1 MSDFKEKTFS
11 CDFLGKKITVKT
23 GKLAQQVDF
32 SCTVQYGDTVI
43 LGTVNMAKE
52 ARPGIDFFPLMVD
65 YEEKLYAAGKIKGS
79 RFVKREG
86 MPTEDAVLIG
96 RMIDRGL
103 RPLFPASLRNDVQLV
118 LTVLSYDESNL
129 PGVVAIIAASIVLHC
144 SSIPWNG
151 PVAGIQVGRVNNEY
165 QVNLSKEEL
174 VNSDVNLVVTA
185 NKDKVL
191 MVDADFKNMDNNVVE
206 GAFTKA
212 LSEVS
217 PLIDFIE
224 QLRKDIG
231 KVKVEVPVEKVMIE
245 DQEFTVEEQSS
256 LSKQI
261 KEYFQPMWGKYLFNI
276 PIGSKSARKDILHE
290 MTDLAKV
297 ELVEKNGLNAKK
309 VDFLL
314 SKYFMDWVEEE
325 VTKAI
330 LDKEQR
336 VDGRAL
342 NQIRQLEAEV
352 GLLPRPHG
360 SALFRRGETQILS
373 VVTLGAPGAEQTL
386 DTMGEDDSTKRYMHH
401 YNFAPYSVGE
411 IRPLRGAGRR
421 EIGHGALAE
430 KALEPVLPAKLDFPY
445 TIRVVSE
452 TLGSNGS
459 SSMASTCGSSL
470 SLMAAGVPIK
480 EHVAGVAI
488 GLASDGNG
496 RYKILTDIQDLEDG
510 KGGMDFKVTGTRHGV
525 TAIQMDTK
533 TDGLT
538 MEMIKEA
545 LIQANEGRNQILD
558 VLEGA
563 ISKPAEL
570 SKYAPRIL
578 SFSIDPEKIGEVI
591 GPGGKIIKKIV
602 EETKV
607 DIDIDDDGSVFITS
621 DNAEMANRAKEI
633 VLSLVKVVKVGDI
646 YEGKVSKLFDF
657 GAMVKILPQK
667 EGMVHISELEH
678 FRVNNV
684 TDIVNIGDTVK
695 VIVKEIDHQGRVNL
709 SRKALLPRPDH
720 SDSK

>member
-1 MSDFKEKTFS
+1 MIDFKEKSFS

-43 LGTVNMAKE
+43 LATVNMAKE

-79 RFVKREG
+79 RFIKREG
-86 MPTEDAVLIG
+86 QPTEDAVLIG

-103 RPLFPASLRNDVQLV
+103 RPLFSETLRNDVQLV
-118 LTVLSYDESNL
+118 LTVLSYDESHL
-129 PGVVAIIAASIVLHC
+129 PDVVAIIAGSIALHC

-151 PVAGIQVGRVNNEY
+151 PVAGIRVGRIDNEFH
-165 QVNLSKEEL
+165 VNLSREEL
-174 VNSDVNLVVTA
+174 VKSDINLVVTA
-185 NKDKVL
+185 NKERVL
-191 MVDADFKNMDNNVVE
+191 MVDADFNIVDNSAVE
-206 GAFTKA
+206 GAFAKA
-212 LSEVS
+212 LQEVV

-224 QLRKDIG
+224 DLRKEIG
-231 KVKVEVPVEKVMIE
+231 KEKVAVPIEKVMIE
-245 DQEFTVEEQSS
+245 DQEFTAEEQEN
-256 LSKQI
+256 LSRQI
-261 KEYFQPMWGKYLFNI
+261 KEYFQPLWSEYLFNI
-276 PIGSKSARKDILHE
+276 PGGSKSARKEILHH
-290 MTDLAKV
+290 MIDLAKTD
-297 ELVEKNGLNAKK
+297 LVEKQELNAKK

-314 SKYFMDWVEEE
+314 NKYFMNWAEEE

-330 LDKEQR
+330 LDKDQR

-342 NQIRQLEAEV
+342 NQIRPLEAEV

-373 VVTLGAPGAEQTL
+373 IVTLGAPGAEQTL
-386 DTMGEDDSTKRYMHH
+386 DTMEEDDSTKRYMHH

-430 KALEPVLPAKLDFPY
+430 KALLPVLPPKLEFPY

-470 SLMAAGVPIK
+470 SLMAAGVPITA
-480 EHVAGVAI
+480 HVAGVAI
-488 GLASDGNG
+488 GLASDESG

-510 KGGMDFKVTGTRHGV
+510 KGGMDFKVTGTRKGV

-533 TDGLT
+533 TNGLT
-538 MEMIKEA
+538 LEMVKEA
-545 LIQANEGRNQILD
+545 LARGIEGRNQILD

-563 ISKPAEL
+563 IAKPAEL

-633 VLSLVKVVKVGDI
+633 VLSLVKVVQVGDI
-646 YEGKVSKLFDF
+646 YEGKVSKLFEF

-667 EGMVHISELEH
+667 EGMIHISELEH
-678 FRVNNV
+678 FRVNKV
-684 TDIVNIGDTVK
+684 TDVVNIGDTVK
-695 VIVKEIDHQGRVNL
+695 VIVKEIDNQGRVNL
-709 SRKALLPRPDH
+709 SRKALLPKPD
-720 SDSK
+720 SSNK

>member
-1 MSDFKEKTFS
+1 MSDFKEKSFS

-43 LGTVNMAKE
+43 LATVNMAKE

-79 RFVKREG
+79 RFIKREG
-86 MPTEDAVLIG
+86 QPTEDAVLIG

-103 RPLFPASLRNDVQLV
+103 RPLFPQSLRNDVQLV
-118 LTVLSYDESNL
+118 LTVLSYDESHL
-129 PGVVAIIAASIVLHC
+129 PDVVGIIAGSIALHC

-151 PVAGIQVGRVNNEY
+151 PVAGIRVGRVDGEY
-165 QVNLSKEEL
+165 QVNLSREEL
-174 VNSDVNLVVTA
+174 NKSDVNLVVTA
-185 NKDKVL
+185 NKEKVL
-191 MVDADFKNMDNNVVE
+191 MVDADFNIVDNTVVE
-206 GAFTKA
+206 GAFAKA
-212 LSEVS
+212 LQEIS

-224 QLRKDIG
+224 DLRKQIG
-231 KVKVEVPVEKVMIE
+231 KEKVAVPAETVKID
-245 DQEFTVEEQSS
+245 DQEFTAEEQEM
-256 LSKQI
+256 LSHQI
-261 KEYFQPMWGKYLFNI
+261 KEFFQPLWSEYLFNV
-276 PIGSKSARKDILHE
+276 PVGSKSARKEKLHH
-290 MTDLAKV
+290 MIDLAKT
-297 ELVEKNGLNAKK
+297 ELVEKKEMNAKK
-309 VDFLL
+309 ADFLL
-314 SKYFMDWVEEE
+314 NKYFMDWAEEE

-352 GLLPRPHG
+352 ALLPRPHG

-373 VVTLGAPGAEQTL
+373 IVTLGAPGAEQTL
-386 DTMGEDDSTKRYMHH
+386 DTMEEDDSTKRYMHH

-411 IRPLRGAGRR
+411 IRPLRGVGRR

-430 KALEPVLPAKLDFPY
+430 KALLPVLPPKLDFPY

-488 GLASDGNG
+488 GLASDGSG

-538 MEMIKEA
+538 MDMVKEA
-545 LIQANEGRNQILD
+545 LSRGIEGRNQILD
-558 VLEGA
+558 VLEKA
-563 ISKPAEL
+563 IPQPAEL

-591 GPGGKIIKKIV
+591 GPGGKVIKKIV

-633 VLSLVKVVKVGDI
+633 VLSLVKVVQVGDI
-646 YEGKVSKLFDF
+646 YEGKVSKLFEF

-667 EGMVHISELEH
+667 EGMIHISELEH
-678 FRVNNV
+678 FRVNKV
-684 TDIVNIGDTVK
+684 TDVVNIGDTVK
-695 VIVKEIDHQGRVNL
+695 VIVKEIDNQGRVNL
-709 SRKALLPRPDH
+709 SRKALLPKPDSSH
-720 SDSK
+720 K

>member
-1 MSDFKEKTFS
+1 MIDFKEKSFS
-11 CDFLGKKITVKT
+11 CDFLGEKITVKT

-43 LGTVNMAKE
+43 LATVNMAKE

-79 RFVKREG
+79 RFIKREG
-86 MPTEDAVLIG
+86 QPTEDAVLIG

-103 RPLFPASLRNDVQLV
+103 RPLFPENLRNDVQLV
-118 LTVLSYDESNL
+118 LTVLSYDESHL
-129 PGVVAIIAASIVLHC
+129 PDVVAIIAGSIALHC

-151 PVAGIQVGRVNNEY
+151 PVAGIRIGRINNEY
-165 QVNLSKEEL
+165 KVNLSKEEL
-174 VNSDVNLVVTA
+174 LNSDINLVVTA
-185 NKDKVL
+185 NKEKIL
-191 MVDADFKNMDNNVVE
+191 MVDADFNIVDNAGVE
-206 GAFTKA
+206 GAFVKA
-212 LSEVS
+212 LQEVA

-224 QLRKDIG
+224 DLRKKIG
-231 KVKVEVPVEKVMIE
+231 KEKVAVPVEKVMIE
-245 DQEFTVEEQSS
+245 DQEFTAEEQAL
-256 LSKQI
+256 LSAQI
-261 KEYFQPMWGKYLFNI
+261 KEYFQPLWGKYLFNI
-276 PIGSKSARKDILHE
+276 PIGTKSDRKEILQE
-290 MTDLAKV
+290 MIDLAKTD
-297 ELVEKNGLNAKK
+297 LVEKKELNAKK

-314 SKYFMDWVEEE
+314 SKHFMDWAEEE

-330 LDKEQR
+330 LEKDQR

-342 NQIRQLEAEV
+342 NQIRTLEAEV
-352 GLLPRPHG
+352 ALLPRPHG

-373 VVTLGAPGAEQTL
+373 IVTLGAPGAEQTL
-386 DTMGEDDSTKRYMHH
+386 DTMEEDDSTKRYMHH

-411 IRPLRGAGRR
+411 IRPLRGVGRR

-430 KALEPVLPAKLDFPY
+430 KALLPVLPSKLEFPY

-488 GLASDGNG
+488 GLASDGSG

-510 KGGMDFKVTGTRHGV
+510 KGGMDFKVTGTRSGV

-538 MEMIKEA
+538 MPIIKEA
-545 LIQANEGRNQILD
+545 LARAAEGRNQILD
-558 VLEGA
+558 VMEKT

-570 SKYAPRIL
+570 SKFAPRIL

-591 GPGGKIIKKIV
+591 GPGGKTIKKIV

-633 VLSLVKVVKVGDI
+633 ILSLVKVVQVGDI

-657 GAMVKILPQK
+657 GVMVKILPQK
-667 EGMVHISELEH
+667 EGMIHISELEH
-678 FRVNNV
+678 FRVNKV
-684 TDIVNIGDTVK
+684 TDVVNIGDTVK
-695 VIVKEIDHQGRVNL
+695 VIVKEIDNQGRINL
-709 SRKALLPRPDH
+709 SRKALLPRPDR
-720 SDSK
+720 DSK

>member
-1 MSDFKEKTFS
+1 MMDFKEKSFS

-43 LGTVNMAKE
+43 LATVNMAKE

-79 RFVKREG
+79 RFIKREG
-86 MPTEDAVLIG
+86 QPTEDAVLIG

-103 RPLFPASLRNDVQLV
+103 RPLFPETLRNDVQLV
-118 LTVLSYDESNL
+118 LTVLSYDESHL
-129 PGVVAIIAASIVLHC
+129 PDVVAIIAGSIALHC

-151 PVAGIQVGRVNNEY
+151 PVAGIRVGRIDNEY
-165 QVNLSKEEL
+165 KVNLSREEL
-174 VNSDVNLVVTA
+174 TKSDVNLVVTA
-185 NKDKVL
+185 NKEKVL
-191 MVDADFKNMDNNVVE
+191 MVDADFNIVDNTAVE
-206 GAFTKA
+206 GAFAKA
-212 LSEVS
+212 LQEVA

-224 QLRKDIG
+224 DLRKQIG
-231 KVKVEVPVEKVMIE
+231 KEKVAVPVEKVKID
-245 DQEFTVEEQSS
+245 DQEFTVEEQEM
-256 LSKQI
+256 LSRQI
-261 KEYFQPMWGKYLFNI
+261 KEFFQPLWSEYLFNI
-276 PIGSKSARKDILHE
+276 PVGSKSARKETLHH
-290 MTDLAKV
+290 MIDLAKT
-297 ELVEKNGLNAKK
+297 ELVEKKELNAKK

-314 SKYFMDWVEEE
+314 NKNFMNWAEEE

-330 LDKEQR
+330 LDKDQR

-342 NQIRQLEAEV
+342 NQIRTLEAEV
-352 GLLPRPHG
+352 ALLPRPHG

-373 VVTLGAPGAEQTL
+373 IVTLGAPGAEQTL
-386 DTMGEDDSTKRYMHH
+386 DTMEEDDSTKRYMHH

-411 IRPLRGAGRR
+411 IRPLRGVGRR

-430 KALEPVLPAKLDFPY
+430 KALLPVLPPKLDFPY

-488 GLASDGNG
+488 GLASDGSG

-538 MEMIKEA
+538 IEMVKEA
-545 LIQANEGRNQILD
+545 LARGIEGRNQILD
-558 VLEGA
+558 VLEKA
-563 ISKPAEL
+563 ISQPAEL
-570 SKYAPRIL
+570 SKFAPRIL

-633 VLSLVKVVKVGDI
+633 VLSLVKVVQVGDI

-657 GAMVKILPQK
+657 GVMVKILPQK
-667 EGMVHISELEH
+667 EGMIHISELEH
-678 FRVNNV
+678 FRVNKV
-684 TDIVNIGDTVK
+684 TDVLNIGDTVK
-695 VIVKEIDHQGRVNL
+695 VIVKEIDNQGRVNL
-709 SRKALLPRPDH
+709 SRKALLPRPDR
-720 SDSK
+720 DSK